1 MVVLRAKETPDCGV
15 SITDNTAPG
24 TLIMLPPCVLR
35 AHNQVRGRRSGQ
47 HYTSP
52 QGKPGPASFPPHT
65 CDADTSDA
73 EKVPKWRSGE
83 GDAHHRWTARPPP
96 GLTAFK
102 GELGPTSGHWA
113 RSQDIRTW
121 VLTDPSSIRHTSS
134 GDMPTL
140 TWREERGL
148 N

>member
-52 QGKPGPASFPPHT
+52 QGKPGPASFPPRT

-73 EKVPKWRSGE
+73 EKVPKRHSGE
-83 GDAHHRWTARPPP
+83 RDAHHRWDSP
-96 GLTAFK
+96 L
-102 GELGPTSGHWA
+102 
-113 RSQDIRTW
+113 
-121 VLTDPSSIRHTSS
+121 PSRVNSF
-134 GDMPTL
+134 
-140 TWREERGL
+140 
-148 N
+148 